1 VLDTSILGGIDLMR
15 RLKALLGAKR
25 CVELL
30 LLHLDK
36 LPTQKLP
43 CVSGV
48 SGKALPNRSKRK
60 ENRGGGE
67 GSERYMPLHFRPAA
81 AAQPQHT
88 AAEAGGRPGRP
99 ADDRDSKIGGRER
112 ERERESDRE
121 RESERDFIW
130 NGIPLRAER
139 VNTLCSNVN
148 IELPITK
155 SRVVGCRP
163 GEELARS
170 FTRRVRID
178 HAWQGL
184 TCVVDPKPVLFGS
197 SDELPLELSP
207 HPGA

>member
-1 VLDTSILGGIDLMR
+1 MRYGGKGARRSAEPLALLRQSCGECSILEALLLLLLLLGLLPRFLVLHQVGVVHVLDTSILGGIDLMR

-88 AAEAGGRPGRP
+88 AAEAAAATPRARRLANRAEQSIAGAARRS
-99 ADDRDSKIGGRER
+99 AEH
-112 ERERESDRE
+112 RES
-121 RESERDFIW
+121 
-130 NGIPLRAER
+130 
-139 VNTLCSNVN
+139 
-148 IELPITK
+148 
-155 SRVVGCRP
+155 
-163 GEELARS
+163 
-170 FTRRVRID
+170 
-178 HAWQGL
+178 
-184 TCVVDPKPVLFGS
+184 VD
-197 SDELPLELSP
+197 
-207 HPGA
+207 ATA